1 MKFRTKLL
9 VIFILALVIQG
20 IVIGYQFN
28 DRAVSTVYQNKEKDV
43 SAIVNLIDSNV
54 NTKVMNIEQ
63 ILQNTSDSK
72 LVRDVLEPEENI
84 VKEESQ
90 TEAAEAVKYL
100 ENIDGAL
107 GSGNSLCLIKNG
119 RIRLWVNKSGSS
131 VQNLPLPKGMEALC
145 EKALERPERVI
156 WGDASGSMESE
167 ETSVLPALTAV
178 SDSEGHSLGVLFAEL
193 NPEIFSSLLIYNK
206 NDFENQYTFI
216 MDKKGKVLCSNKGID
231 KEWAERIMGIFDNG
245 KRRFQMIREDQ
256 KYYVCGQYNGLTG
269 WSVFYTLANRYIFPG
284 VEDMQQ
290 FLILMVIACTVLAGF
305 MVFVLSYTMTRPIN
319 RLSAGMK
326 KVQEGDFSVRL
337 PNKNHTDDI
346 GKLTD
351 SFNFMT
357 DKIEVLIK
365 EVYQEKIAQKNAE
378 MEALQAQ
385 INPHFLYNTLDSV
398 NWMLIDKGDFE
409 TSEVIVCLGNLM
421 KYCLDKHNSMVPLEK
436 EMDYVL
442 SYLYIQKNRL
452 EDRLDYEIKIKDNVR
467 SWPVPKLIIQPVV
480 ENAIIHGSER
490 TKHPVRVIITAREYE
505 GLLAVSVEDDGMGME
520 PEELQRLHS
529 ALENE
534 DNTGSSIGLRN
545 VERRIRLHYG
555 EEYRLFIDSVK
566 GQGTRVVMRIPK
578 NHLEDKER
586 K

>member
-9 VIFILALVIQG
+9 IIFILALVIQG
-20 IVIGYQFN
+20 VVIGYQFN

-72 LVRDVLEPEENI
+72 SVRDVLEPEGDIEHDGGG
-84 VKEESQ
+84 
-90 TEAAEAVKYL
+90 TETEEAVKYL

-107 GSGNSLCLIKNG
+107 GSGNSLCLIKDNQ
-119 RIRLWVNKSGSS
+119 IRLWVNKSGSS
-131 VQNLPLPKGMEALC
+131 IQNLPLPKDMQDLC
-145 EKALERPERVI
+145 EKALERPDRVI
-156 WGDASGSMESE
+156 WGDTASSMESDE
-167 ETSVLPALTAV
+167 VSVLPALTAV
-178 SDSEGHSLGVLFAEL
+178 SDSKGNSLGILFAEL

-231 KEWAERIMGIFDNG
+231 KEWAGRIMDIFDGG
-245 KRRFQMIREDQ
+245 KRRFQMIRENQ

-290 FLILMVIACTVLAGF
+290 FLVLMVIACTALAAL
-305 MVFVLSYTMTRPIN
+305 MVFILSYTITRPIN
-319 RLSAGMK
+319 RLAAGMK

-337 PNKNHTDDI
+337 PNKNHRDDI

-452 EDRLDYEIKIKDNVR
+452 EARLAYEINIDDNVKTW
-467 SWPVPKLIIQPVV
+467 SVPKLIIQPVV

-490 TKHPVRVIITAREYE
+490 TRQPVKVTITAQEYE
-505 GLLAVSVEDDGMGME
+505 GLLAVTVEDDGMGME
-520 PEELQRLHS
+520 PEELKCLQR
-529 ALENE
+529 ALE
-534 DNTGSSIGLRN
+534 DKDGTGSSIGLRN

-566 GQGTRVVMRIPK
+566 GKGTRVVMRVPR
-578 NHLEDKER
+578 NHLE
-586 K
+586 